1 MLVFSRTTNLKKC
14 IHLFILEQMLE
25 GAINGRERG
34 KSKIGFCQAKAK
46 LRRLIKIV

>member
-14 IHLFILEQMLE
+14 TSLFLEQMLE

-34 KSKIGFCQAKAK
+34 KSKIGFCRAKAK